1 MDDDPPLT
9 MGGALACMVER
20 RCFSFVHLDLR

>member
-9 MGGALACMVER
+9 MGGALAWLVER
-20 RCFSFVHLDLR
+20 RYFSFVHLDLR